1 MISLLPF
8 QLSNR
13 IISCLT
19 RVTHTHTHTS
29 SWDSTPNSVFICLS
43 LPLSPYIYNSLFLC
57 RPRSATTFAICA
69 SLLLNRKLMLLL
81 LLFLMLL
88 LLMLLLLL
96 FLLLLWL
103 LLLLLWLAWVLN
115 IVINARQHPA
125 AACACHHNGAWESH
139 CLGGHEGKRRGGKA
153 SQMGFGMG
161 TGMCPVRISV
171 PGLTFKSCPR
181 ALPSL
186 MMSVKKQLLRLI
198 DIHGG
203 SCHAHGHVRMS
214 VTKCYIFY

>member
-19 RVTHTHTHTS
+19 RVTHTHTHAPLAETAHRTLFLYTS
-29 SWDSTPNSVFICLS
+29 LS
-43 LPLSPYIYNSLFLC
+43 LYIYIPLFLC

-139 CLGGHEGKRRGGKA
+139 CLGGQQRRAREGGRPAKWDLEWELECA
-153 SQMGFGMG
+153 YPLCVSQ
-161 TGMCPVRISV
+161 CLAWHLSRVLAR
-171 PGLTFKSCPR
+171 
-181 ALPSL
+181 SL
-186 MMSVKKQLLRLI
+186 RWWW
-198 DIHGG
+198 
-203 SCHAHGHVRMS
+203 A
-214 VTKCYIFY
+214 